1 MGAIYKKELKSYF
14 TNMSG
19 AVVIAVMLLV
29 TGLMFRT
36 YNMYYGTLT
45 LHYTIS
51 GSWLAFLIVVPILSM
66 RVFAEERK
74 QRTDQLW
81 MTAPVKLPEIVLGKY
96 LAMVTVYAIPC
107 AVVCIYP
114 LVMLKFGDESLKWDY
129 ACILGF
135 FLIGAAYL
143 AIGMFIS
150 SCTESAIISAILSL
164 LFVLMTQLMSS
175 IFNYISSTTF
185 SSLVLLV
192 VLAAIVGLL
201 VYYMTKNFYVSLGV
215 FGALA
220 VICIVAYKVK
230 SSWFD
235 GRSESIM
242 RIFDFNTHLSDIT
255 NGSLSISNLLF
266 FISYIVIGIILTVQ
280 SIQKRRW
287 S

>member
-66 RVFAEERK
+66 RVFAEEKK

-81 MTAPVKLPEIVLGKY
+81 MTAPVKLPEVVLGKY

-129 ACILGF
+129 CCIFGF

-164 LFVLMTQLMSS
+164 LFVLMTQLMSN
-175 IFNYISSTTF
+175 IFNFISSTTF
-185 SSLVLLV
+185 SSLVFLV

-220 VICIVAYKVK
+220 VICIIAYKVK

-266 FISYIVIGIILTVQ
+266 FISYIVIGISLTVQ

>member
-36 YNMYYGTLT
+36 YNMYYGVLT

-114 LVMLKFGDESLKWDY
+114 LVMLKFGSESLKWDY
-129 ACILGF
+129 CCILGF

-175 IFNYISSTTF
+175 IFNYISATTF
-185 SSLVLLV
+185 SSLIFLV

-215 FGALA
+215 FGVLA